1 MTQARAD
8 PHGHAAKGD
17 WLGAVG
23 WGLYLEVSLMATATV
38 GVVPAKSPANSGE
51 IPRRR
56 RGYDEDRDDEA
67 VALVWSTRVGVVR
80 VDGVVR
86 SEKLRVR
93 RGSDVVGVD
102 AAECQKERD
111 VAR

>member
-1 MTQARAD
+1 MRGAD
-8 PHGHAAKGD
+8 ALATRR
-17 WLGAVG
+17 GAIGQGRG

-67 VALVWSTRVGVVR
+67 KAR
-80 VDGVVR
+80 VR
-86 SEKLRVR
+86 SVR
-93 RGSDVVGVD
+93 AGEVRIDG
-102 AAECQKERD
+102 ER
-111 VAR
+111 